1 MKTLSK
7 FFSKNKFN
15 LFQNIFD
22 KLFSFFLF
30 LYIARKFPSEIYG
43 ELIALMALSY
53 IIVSF
58 FDFGLPVFFQRDVS
72 QAKKIGSAYKTSLL
86 LYVMIFPLYFA
97 LCFIYAEYFQP
108 FSSVIIFIAIA
119 LSSYLSLY
127 LNMMSKIVS
136 GMLDFKAQFY
146 FLIISRCLFAALP
159 AAYFLNFNVS
169 IESVVIVLLLSYLL
183 NLIFLY
189 TYIEKNLLQEAKEKI
204 DFKLLGSIIKISI
217 PLGIIVLV
225 NLMYDRV
232 DVLLISKLLSYSD
245 TGKYNIA
252 YGLLKASTLSFSFI
266 LIEGFSKVSYL
277 SRRISSVSLFLKK
290 YAKIVLTVSAGAMLI
305 LFFAPDI
312 LVVFFYSAKYAES
325 SALLKLLSFA
335 VIPLALNNLTG
346 IALNAL
352 GKFNFVLIAVTAGL
366 ITNVALNI
374 ILIPKI
380 GLVAACY
387 STIITEIVVLILESA
402 FLVKVLRYR

>member
-1 MKTLSK
+1 
-7 FFSKNKFN
+7 
-15 LFQNIFD
+15 
-22 KLFSFFLF
+22 
-30 LYIARKFPSEIYG
+30 
-43 ELIALMALSY
+43 MALSY

-97 LCFIYAEYFQP
+97 LCFFYAEYFQP

-290 YAKIVLTVSAGAMLI
+290 YAKIVLAVSAGAMLI
-305 LFFAPDI
+305 LFFAPEI